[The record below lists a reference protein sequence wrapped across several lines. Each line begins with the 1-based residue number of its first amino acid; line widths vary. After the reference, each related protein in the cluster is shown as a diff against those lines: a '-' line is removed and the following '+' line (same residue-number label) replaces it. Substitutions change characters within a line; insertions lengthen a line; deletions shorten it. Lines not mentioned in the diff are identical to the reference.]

1 MHQGRNL
8 SRYLTVLAVALVLS
22 LPCQAQSPPPDYL
35 TQVKPLL
42 RDRCFA
48 CHGAL
53 QQKAGLRLDTQAA
66 MVKGGETGSAL
77 APGDP
82 ARSSLVARV
91 SASDPAERM
100 PPEHE
105 GEPLTAPQI
114 ALLRQ
119 WIEGGALAPS
129 DEKPEADPR
138 EHWAFR
144 PVVRP
149 AVPAVKNSQ
158 WVRNPIDA
166 FVARQHETQLLSPQ
180 PEATRLK
187 LLRRV
192 SIDLIGL
199 PPSPEE
205 IEACFSDPAPDWYE
219 RTVKRLLDDPRHGE
233 RWARHWMDVWRYSDW
248 WGLGE
253 QLRNSQKHIWHWRD
267 WMVESLNADLPY
279 DEMVRRMLAAD
290 ELYPND
296 LEKLRATGYLARNY
310 FLFNRN
316 QWMDET
322 VEHVSKG
329 FLGLT
334 MNCSKC
340 HAHKYDPI
348 EQADYYRMRAF
359 FEPYHVRLDIVP
371 DEADLHSDGLPVAFD
386 GQPETPTYLFVRGQE
401 KDPDKSTV
409 IAPGVPAIV
418 EFEKLTIQP
427 VSLPVEAWQ
436 PERREWV
443 GKAHVRAAEAR
454 LEAARAKVTPARE
467 KLAKAEKHE
476 ADILAKS
483 KSKPADPALPAGDT
497 PALVE
502 KFETLDTA
510 RWKLFGG
517 DWSHT
522 PGKLEQKRDGPQR
535 SVLRLTDKV
544 PRDFEAT
551 LRFTTLGGSMWRSVG
566 IAYDCTQADP
576 AAQPGPDDHEMFAY
590 VSAYAGGSKVQAAL
604 LQAGQYSYPGEAA
617 AARPIELSKEHTLKV
632 QVRDTLVNVALNGEP
647 VIAWRSP
654 MARREGA
661 FQVTTFDA
669 LAVLHEVTLA
679 PLKPDV
685 VLREGSATAPNPETP
700 EGAAQA
706 TAEGK
711 LDLSVAELSVAARE
725 AEVRS
730 LLAKVAALAP
740 GRTLTP
746 SPSPE
751 ERGEPESELA
761 RKAAA
766 AEREA
771 AIAAAKLALAE
782 AELKLLK
789 AAADKREEAT
799 KAVTAAREALN
810 KQEQPAEPT
819 EKFTRFAGAAWT
831 PTRFFDS
838 TKDDPAVTFPSV
850 STGRRTALAQWIT
863 DKRNPLTARV
873 AVNHIWNRHMGA
885 PLVPTVFDFGRKGAE
900 PTNPELLDWLAAELV
915 DSGWSMKHIHRLIV
929 ESATYRMSA
938 AIDEASF
945 AKDVENRSLWRKSP
959 TRLESQVVRDA
970 LLSLGGTLDETR
982 GGPSVPIAQQPTSK
996 RRSLYFFHSNNER
1009 NLFLTMFDEALVKEC
1024 YRREQSIVPQQ
1035 ALALTNSQLVL
1046 DSARPIAD
1054 RLSKRSVDDTTFTK
1068 LAFQVIL
1075 AAEPQAAELVA
1086 SLQSLEAWR
1095 LLPEA
1100 GGGDAATA
1108 FARANLVWV
1117 LLNHNDFVML
1127 Q

>member
-1 MHQGRNL
+1 V
-8 SRYLTVLAVALVLS
+8 YLDCISWRFLLRFVVLLIVSVPCFGQDTASTTV
-22 LPCQAQSPPPDYL
+22 DYL

-42 RDRCFA
+42 RERCFA

-53 QQKAGLRLDTQAA
+53 QQKAGLRLDTLAA
-66 MVKGGETGSAL
+66 IVKGGESGSSL
-77 APGDP
+77 TPGDP
-82 ARSSLVARV
+82 ANSSLLARV
-91 SASDPAERM
+91 AAQDPTERM

-114 ALLRQ
+114 AIMRQ
-119 WIEGGALAPS
+119 WIEAGAKAPA

-166 FVARQHETQLLSPQ
+166 FVARQHETQQLSPQ

-187 LLRRV
+187 LLRRL

-205 IEACFSDPAPDWYE
+205 IEACLNDTSPDWYAQ
-219 RTVKRLLDDPRHGE
+219 TVKRLLDDPRHGE

-348 EQADYYRMRAF
+348 DQVDFYRMRAF

-371 DEADLHSDGLPVAFD
+371 DESDLHRDGLPVAFD
-386 GQPETPTYLFVRGQE
+386 GLPESPTYLFVRGQE
-401 KDPDKSTV
+401 KDPDKSVV
-409 IAPGVPAIV
+409 ITPGVPPIL
-418 EFEKLTIQP
+418 EFEKLKIEP
-427 VSLPVEAWQ
+427 VSLPAEAWQ

-443 GKAHVRAAEAR
+443 GKAHLRAADAKV
-454 LEAARAKVTPARE
+454 EAARAKVAPARE

-476 ADILAKS
+476 ADMLAKS
-483 KSKPADPALPAGDT
+483 KEKPAEPTSTMSEVPGLI
-497 PALVE
+497 E
-502 KFETLDTA
+502 KFEALDTT
-510 RWKLFGG
+510 RWKLSGG
-517 DWSHT
+517 DWSHS
-522 PGKLEQKRDGPQR
+522 PGKLEQKKDGPQR
-535 SVLRLTDKV
+535 AVLRLIDKA

-551 LRFTTLGGSMWRSVG
+551 LRFTTLSGSMWRSVG
-566 IAYDCTQADP
+566 ISYDCTQVDP

-604 LQAGQYSYPGEAA
+604 LRAGQYSYPGEAA
-617 AARPIELSKEHTLKV
+617 AARPIELNKEYTLKL

-654 MARREGA
+654 MERREGA

-669 LAVLHEVTLA
+669 LAVLHEITLA

-685 VLREGSATAPNPETP
+685 VLREGNASAPNLETP

-706 TAEGK
+706 AAEAK
-711 LDLSVAELSVAARE
+711 LELAVAEMSVYASE

-730 LLAKVAALAP
+730 LIAKVAALAS
-740 GRTLTP
+740 G
-746 SPSPE
+746 
-751 ERGEPESELA
+751 RGEQDAELNPELA

-766 AEREA
+766 AEHEA
-771 AIAAAKLALAE
+771 GIAAAKLALAE

-789 AAADKREEAT
+789 AAADKRDEAT
-799 KAVTAAREALN
+799 KAVTAAREALD
-810 KQEQPAEPT
+810 KQQQPAEPT
-819 EKFTRFAGAAWT
+819 EKFTRFSGAAWT

-838 TKDDPAVTFPSV
+838 TKDDPAVTFPNT
-850 STGRRTALAQWIT
+850 STGRRKALAQWIT

-873 AVNHIWNRHMGA
+873 AINHIWNRHMGA

-900 PTNPELLDWLAAELV
+900 PSNPELLDWLAAELV

-938 AIDEASF
+938 AIDETSL
-945 AKDVENRSLWRKSP
+945 AKDGENRSLWRKSP

-982 GGPSVPIAQQPTSK
+982 GGPSVPIAQQADSK

-1046 DSARPIAD
+1046 DSARPIAE
-1054 RLSKRSVDDTTFTK
+1054 RLAKLCSDDTSFTK
-1068 LAFQVIL
+1068 LAFRVIL
-1075 AAEPQAAELVA
+1075 AAEPNAEELA
-1086 SLQSLEAWR
+1086 SSLQSLESWR
-1095 LLPEA
+1095 QLPEA
-1100 GGGDAATA
+1100 GTTDAATA
-1108 FARANLVWV
+1108 FARTNLVWV

>member
-1 MHQGRNL
+1 MHHDRIL
-8 SRYLTVLAVALVLS
+8 SRLIVAFVVWLVVSFPCPAQDADQKTATV
-22 LPCQAQSPPPDYL
+22 DYL

-42 RDRCFA
+42 RERCFS

-66 MVKGGETGSAL
+66 IVKGGESGSSL
-77 APGDP
+77 TPGDP
-82 ARSSLVARV
+82 ANSSLLARV
-91 SASDPAERM
+91 TAQDPAERM

-105 GEPLTAPQI
+105 GEPLTEPQVAI
-114 ALLRQ
+114 LRS
-119 WIEGGALAPS
+119 WIEAGAKSPA

-149 AVPAVKNSQ
+149 AVPAVKNPQ

-166 FVARQHETQLLSPQ
+166 FVAKQHETHGLSPQ

-187 LLRRV
+187 LLRRL

-205 IEACFSDPAPDWYE
+205 IEVCLSDSSPDWYE
-219 RTVKRLLDDPRHGE
+219 KTVKRLLDDPRHGE

-279 DEMVRRMLAAD
+279 DEMVRQMLAAD

-334 MNCSKC
+334 MNCTKC

-348 EQADYYRMRAF
+348 DQVDFYRMRAF

-371 DEADLHSDGLPVAFD
+371 EESDLNRDGLPVVFD
-386 GQPETPTYLFVRGQE
+386 GLPESPTYLFVRGQE
-401 KDPDKSTV
+401 KDPDKTVV
-409 IAPGVPAIV
+409 IAPGVPPIL
-418 EFEKLTIQP
+418 EFEKLKIEP
-427 VSLPVEAWQ
+427 VSLPPEAWQ

-443 GKAHVRAAEAR
+443 GKAHLRAADAKV
-454 LEAARAKVTPARE
+454 EAARAKVGPARE

-476 ADILAKS
+476 ADVLAKS
-483 KSKPADPALPAGDT
+483 KGKPAELTSPGSET
-497 PALVE
+497 PELVE
-502 KFETLDTA
+502 KFETLDKT
-510 RWKLFGG
+510 RWKLSGG
-517 DWSHT
+517 EWAHS
-522 PGKLEQKRDGPQR
+522 PGKLEQKKDGAQR
-535 SVLRLTDKV
+535 AVLRLIDKA

-566 IAYDCTQADP
+566 ISYDCTQADP
-576 AAQPGPDDHEMFAY
+576 VAPPAPEDHEQFVY

-604 LQAGQYSYPGEAA
+604 LLAGQYSYPGEAA
-617 AARPIELSKEHTLKV
+617 VPRPIELNKEYTLKV
-632 QVRDTLVNVALNGEP
+632 QVRDTLINVALSGEP

-669 LAVLHEVTLA
+669 ITVLHEVTLA

-685 VLREGSATAPNPETP
+685 VLREGSASAPNPETP

-706 TAEGK
+706 AAEAK
-711 LDLSVAELSVAARE
+711 LELEVAETSVAASE
-725 AEVRS
+725 AEGRS
-730 LLAKVAALAP
+730 LIAKVAALAS
-740 GRTLTP
+740 GR
-746 SPSPE
+746 
-751 ERGEPESELA
+751 EPEGALNPELA
-761 RKAAA
+761 RKAAT

-771 AIAAAKLALAE
+771 AIAAARLVLAE

-789 AAADKREEAT
+789 AAADKRDEAA
-799 KAVTAAREALN
+799 KAVAAAREALDK
-810 KQEQPAEPT
+810 KQQPAEPT
-819 EKFTRFAGAAWT
+819 EKFTHFTGAAWT

-838 TKDDPAVTFPSV
+838 TKDDPAVTFPNT
-850 STGRRTALAQWIT
+850 STGRRKALAQWIT

-873 AVNHIWNRHMGA
+873 AINHIWNRHMGA
-885 PLVPTVFDFGRKGAE
+885 PLVATVFDFGRKGAE

-929 ESATYRMSA
+929 ESATYRMSS

-945 AKDVENRSLWRKSP
+945 AKDAENRQLWRKTP
-959 TRLESQVVRDA
+959 TRLESQVVRDS

-982 GGPSVPIAQQPTSK
+982 GGPSVPIAQQADSK

-1024 YRREQSIVPQQ
+1024 YRRDQSIVPQQ

-1046 DSARPIAD
+1046 DSARPIAE
-1054 RLSKRSVDDTTFTK
+1054 RLTKRSSDDASFSQ
-1068 LAFQVIL
+1068 LAFRVIL
-1075 AAEPQAAELVA
+1075 AAEPNAEELA
-1086 SLQSLEAWR
+1086 SSLQSLQAWR
-1095 LLPEA
+1095 QLPEA
-1100 GGGDAATA
+1100 GAGEGSTA
-1108 FARANLVWV
+1108 FARTNLVWV